1 MATNTL
7 KRGSGKELKQLF
19 AQLTAAIGDTL
30 GSLVAREIVV
40 KPGEAEV
47 MDVETLLAALPR
59 PCAVARGALDKAFAG
74 KALHALLEVPDAISM
89 AGLLMMTPEDI
100 IAARRQKGALVGE
113 DAEAFG
119 ELGNVLCSGLAG
131 VLREQVAD
139 VDLRYQDHGLVEPG
153 VDSNGILGSEMLMV
167 FAFRMKIGGYPESS
181 GALVIDFATAEAWNK
196 APLELAAGAPP
207 APGSGPA
214 GATAAARSDDDA
226 LESIPAAPVR
236 GTLAA
241 FVLLPEVFRMLRRS
255 CRRVGFDLRRHGRA
269 EIPNPAAHRNELVL
283 IDVPAGEDR
292 RFDWCRR
299 IKEFSNSTKVVLVIH
314 HPSRQRVAQAFLSRA
329 DAILG
334 FPCDEM
340 QLAQKLATLL
350 PDDSPGA

>member
-1 MATNTL
+1 MTTNTL
-7 KRGSGKELKQLF
+7 KQGSGKELKRLF
-19 AQLTAAIGDTL
+19 ALLAATIGETL

-47 MDVETLLAALPR
+47 KDVEALLASLPR
-59 PCAVARGALDKAFAG
+59 PCAVARGSLDKAFAG
-74 KALHALLEVPDAISM
+74 RSLHALIEVPDAIAM
-89 AGLLMMTPEDI
+89 AGLLMMTAEDI
-100 IAARRQKGALVGE
+100 ITARRQKGALVGE

-153 VDSNGILGSEMLMV
+153 VDTSGILGSEMLMV
-167 FAFRMKIGGYPESS
+167 FEFRVKVGGYPEST
-181 GALVIDFATAEAWNK
+181 GALVLDFATAEAWNK
-196 APLELAAGAPP
+196 APLELVASDAPAATA
-207 APGSGPA
+207 GSATGP
-214 GATAAARSDDDA
+214 AAARGDDDG

-255 CRRVGFDLRRHGRA
+255 CRRVGFELRRHGRA
-269 EIPNPAAHRNELVL
+269 EIPNPAAHRGELVL

-299 IKEFSNSTKVVLVIH
+299 IKEFSDSTKVVLVIH
-314 HPSRQRVAQAFLSRA
+314 HPSRQRVTQAFLSRA

-334 FPCDEM
+334 FPCDEL
-340 QLAQKLATLL
+340 QLAQKLTTLL
-350 PDDSPGA
+350 PTA